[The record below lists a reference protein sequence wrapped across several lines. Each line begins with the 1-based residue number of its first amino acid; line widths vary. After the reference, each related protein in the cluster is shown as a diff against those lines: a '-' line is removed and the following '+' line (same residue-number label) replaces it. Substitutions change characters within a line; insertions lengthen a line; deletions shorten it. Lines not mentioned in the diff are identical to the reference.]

1 MNRCPVTIDMDYKG
15 SLHTLETRMA
25 CEILKQKIHDTL
37 RGGYFSDAKD
47 FVDVSDGSADHVH
60 IVIVSRKFNGHTMG
74 DRSDTIRSEREDRI
88 WADIVQVLSED
99 ELEHISRIVAVNPE
113 EIKIYT

>member
-1 MNRCPVTIDMDYKG
+1 MA
-15 SLHTLETRMA
+15 SET
-25 CEILKQKIHDTL
+25 LKQKIHDTL
-37 RGGYFSDAKD
+37 KAGSFPDPDY
-47 FVDVSDGSADHVH
+47 FVDVFDDGEEH
-60 IVIVSRKFNGHTMG
+60 IRILVISRKF
-74 DRSDTIRSEREDRI
+74 DIYKYKRSEREDRI